1 MNNIAYKIKKAR
13 VNKGFSQEDIAAKL
27 NVSQSAYAKIENGN
41 TKLDIER
48 LLDIVKIL
56 EMDIQDLLNI
66 ENIKNNY
73 YSNNEIK
80 NSPAFVENF
89 NIGIKDAYD
98 ETIKNLKEEVKFYRK
113 LLEQRNDQ

>member
-13 VNKGFSQEDIAAKL
+13 INKGFSQEDIAAKL
-27 NVSQSAYAKIENGN
+27 NVSQSAYAKIENGI

-56 EMDIQDLLNI
+56 EMDIQDLLNV
-66 ENIKNNY
+66 EESKTVNYKNA
-73 YSNNEIK
+73 K

-89 NIGIKDAYD
+89 NIGIKEAY
-98 ETIKNLKEEVKFYRK
+98 ENTIKNLKDEIAFYRK
-113 LLEQRNDQ
+113 LLEDK

>member
-13 VNKGFSQEDIAAKL
+13 INKGFSQEDIAAKL
-27 NVSQSAYAKIENGN
+27 NVSQSAYAKIENGI

-56 EMDIQDLLNI
+56 EMDIQDLLNV
-66 ENIKNNY
+66 ENVKNNY
-73 YSNNEIK
+73 YTNNEIK

-89 NIGIKDAYD
+89 NIGIKEAY
-98 ETIKNLKEEVKFYRK
+98 EITIKNLKDEIAFYRK
-113 LLEQRNDQ
+113 LLEDK